1 MKRVVITGIG
11 PVTALGK
18 DKDSFFASL
27 LAGKS
32 GINKI
37 ESFDVS
43 NYSCQIAST
52 IKDFDPVNYMD
63 QKAAKRMDKFSQY
76 AIAAAKTAIEDA
88 SLEINEDNQSQVGVI
103 VGSGIGGLLML
114 EKQHKVLLSKGP
126 SRISPF
132 LIPMMISN
140 MASANVSLAFKAK
153 GYNTCSVTACAS
165 ANNSIGEAYEA
176 IKRGQAKAMIAG
188 GSEAAVTPL
197 ALAGFCSMKALATKF
212 NDEPQKA
219 SRPFDSERDGFIMG
233 DGAGVIILEER
244 EHATQRG
251 VKIYAEIVG
260 YGATADAYHIT
271 APDPSA
277 ESPAIAMKQAL
288 VENDVDPDE
297 VDYINAHGTST
308 LYNDQIETSAIKKV
322 FGKRAYKIPISSSKS
337 MTGHLLGAAG
347 AIEAIVCALAIDRGK
362 VPPTI
367 NYENPD
373 PNCDLDY
380 VPNKA
385 RQVKVNTALSNSLG
399 FGGHNAVLAFKK
411 HT

>member
-1 MKRVVITGIG
+1 
-11 PVTALGK
+11 
-18 DKDSFFASL
+18 
-27 LAGKS
+27 
-32 GINKI
+32 
-37 ESFDVS
+37 
-43 NYSCQIAST
+43 
-52 IKDFDPVNYMD
+52 
-63 QKAAKRMDKFSQY
+63 
-76 AIAAAKTAIEDA
+76 
-88 SLEINEDNQSQVGVI
+88 
-103 VGSGIGGLLML
+103 
-114 EKQHKVLLSKGP
+114 
-126 SRISPF
+126 
-132 LIPMMISN
+132 
-140 MASANVSLAFKAK
+140 NVSLAFKAK

-219 SRPFDSERDGFIMG
+219 SRPFDSERDGFVMS
-233 DGAGVIILEER
+233 DGAGVLILEEL
-244 EHATQRG
+244 EHASQRG
-251 VKIYAEIVG
+251 AKIYAEIAG

-288 VENDVDPDE
+288 AENDVNPDE

-308 LYNDQIETSAIKKV
+308 LFNDQIETKAIKKV

-385 RQVKVNTALSNSLG
+385 RVVKVKTALSNSLG

-411 HT
+411 YT